1 MKFNIRIKPLLY
13 IASAYCLLMT
23 TVLASSWGKE
33 YFPNVPL
40 TTHNGDQVRF
50 FDDLIENK
58 IVVINFI
65 YTTCPDTCP
74 LETAKLV
81 SVQQILKDRIG
92 KDVFFYSI
100 SIDPENDTP
109 EVLKEYRNRFKAD
122 WTFLTGKESD
132 VVSLRK
138 KLGLFIPEIPDD
150 SSNHN
155 VNMIIGNQATGRWM
169 KRSPFENAYVLADQI
184 GNWLDGWKR
193 PPQWESY
200 LDAPKLRDVPLGEQ
214 LYRTRCASCHSLEGQ
229 DRPGALGP
237 DLFGVTKRREMSWIL
252 NWLKAPDQ
260 MLNKKDP
267 IAMGLFEKYN
277 KLPMP
282 NLRLNKEECLAIVDY
297 LENIKEPQKPQYLD
311 GANIEIGAITNA
323 NLVNSQDEYY
333 KDIVAI
339 MDAWVREAHPAAS
352 INAGYLTLVNVGNDD
367 QSIVSVESPQFEKVE
382 LHEMAK
388 VDGLMKMRE
397 LLEFVI
403 PAKGMEQL
411 EPGGKHFMLKGRKVP
426 LIEGNQ
432 IQLTLEFKSGAKQ
445 VISAKVRKK

>member
-1 MKFNIRIKPLLY
+1 
-13 IASAYCLLMT
+13 MT

-237 DLFGVTKRREMSWIL
+237 DLFGVTKRREMNWIL

-311 GANIEIGAITNA
+311 GANIETGAITNA
-323 NLVNSQDEYY
+323 NLVNSQDEYH

-339 MDAWVREAHPAAS
+339 IDAWVREAHPAAS
-352 INAGYLTLVNVGNDD
+352 INAGYVTLVNVGNDD

-397 LLEFVI
+397 LLELVI
-403 PAKGMEQL
+403 PAKGMKQL
-411 EPGGKHFMLKGRKVP
+411 EPGGKHFMLKGRKLP
-426 LIEGNQ
+426 LIAGNQ
-432 IQLTLEFKSGAKQ
+432 VQLTLEFKSGAKQ
-445 VISAKVRKK
+445 VITAKVRKN